1 MKKFPLNICS
11 KAAICLSIIT
21 AIFMLGCEKTE
32 QKSQSTISVFG
43 TGTVLAQ
50 PDIIQMRIT
59 LSNVARTTKMA
70 QNEVSK
76 MVRQAVAI
84 IKEAGVE
91 DKNMGLDK
99 HSKRSLLWKKL
110 YHAI

>member
-1 MKKFPLNICS
+1 
-11 KAAICLSIIT
+11 
-21 AIFMLGCEKTE
+21 MLGCEKTE
-32 QKSQSTISVFG
+32 QKNQSTISVFG

-91 DKNMGLDK
+91 DKNIMTASLNF
-99 HSKRSLLWKKL
+99 RSEYEYTASRRVLIGQRAEQGIAFKP
-110 YHAI
+110 ASIAD